1 MTDEAEPLV
10 NPLLLLTI
18 EISLLTLDEL
28 NFRLLYVVSVNI
40 MSVEA
45 LRLLAALRSTVSILD
60 CWSAA
65 IVVEFIVGGNSEIS
79 SVLSIKL
86 KTAELLLPTITV
98 SMISDEPVVDALDN
112 FLDGEGVLSL
122 ENFLVTSG
130 GISLT

>member
-28 NFRLLYVVSVNI
+28 NLRLLYVVSVNI

-45 LRLLAALRSTVSILD
+45 LRLLALRSTVSILD

-86 KTAELLLPTITV
+86 KTAELLLPTMTV

-122 ENFLVTSG
+122 ENFRATSG

>member
-10 NPLLLLTI
+10 NPLLLLTM

-28 NFRLLYVVSVNI
+28 NLRLLYVVSVNI

-45 LRLLAALRSTVSILD
+45 LRLLALRSTVSILD

-65 IVVEFIVGGNSEIS
+65 IVVEFMVGGNSEIS

-86 KTAELLLPTITV
+86 KTAELLLPTMTV

-122 ENFLVTSG
+122 ENFRATSG